1 MIILAVDSIG
11 TAPPGKEKTVVGCS
25 LGIEQIGSSIANIEF
40 RIAPSQGSFL
50 IFLVFGTDILAIPE
64 VVLLIPFFIGI
75 IVSQRCLN
83 LFPGCSLL
91 GVC

>member
-40 RIAPSQGSFL
+40 RIAPG
-50 IFLVFGTDILAIPE
+50 
-64 VVLLIPFFIGI
+64 
-75 IVSQRCLN
+75 
-83 LFPGCSLL
+83 
-91 GVC
+91 